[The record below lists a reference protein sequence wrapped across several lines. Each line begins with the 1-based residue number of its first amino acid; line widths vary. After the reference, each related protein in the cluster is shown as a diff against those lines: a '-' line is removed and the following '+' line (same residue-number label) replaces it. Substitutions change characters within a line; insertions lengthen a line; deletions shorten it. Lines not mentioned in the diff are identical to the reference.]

1 MQALVLRAS
10 YWNLYNK
17 VVLMNNKGQVAEQ
30 LAARYLSA
38 QGLTFITSNYHSRFG
53 EIDLIMQDG
62 ACLVFVEVR
71 LRKNKKFGGA
81 EASITASKQ
90 HKIVITAEYYLQQ
103 QGNQACRFDVI
114 LMDEEKTD
122 SITWLKNA
130 FEA

>member
-1 MQALVLRAS
+1 MQALALRAS

-103 QGNQACRFDVI
+103 HGNQACRFDVI
-114 LMDEEKTD
+114 LMDEEKTA